1 MSELIINWL
10 KTFPYLSE
18 KIPTSNLEDLFSN
31 GYYFGKI
38 FHSHN
43 LFPNLKIL
51 KNTEDK
57 DDSFQNYIFLGKTFR
72 NAGIDLTDGDITDL
86 IDKKP
91 HKAELYLFRIKQ
103 TLLLNKIQFNE
114 IIEKLEAESNSKLK
128 DEMDLRNKNK
138 NLLNR
143 YKSATKRQEQIIP
156 DKKQSRLQ
164 SAKLPDIKTLN
175 TKRIKSIK
183 LNPNAKDIFK
193 EENEKIEIKQMQAVI
208 NDIKIFEN
216 IHMKKKGN
224 KSGKKNP
231 WDEIN
236 YIYDKDALFNKDKIK
251 EKKVDFNYLLNAENK
266 KEKDNIDIKTKNKI
280 NSDKQIEKIKSTLNN
295 YNQFMVDNKKK
306 YLNKTH
312 LEKGL
317 SLMGLNTV
325 TIFPSV
331 LKVKGNKIPA
341 ELIMKSINDKSKDK
355 SYNDYKSNTTGYY
368 QEKLKKENN
377 TIKPPASAKRTYNNL
392 KISKNFQNKENKDK
406 AKRPFTAKYPK
417 QKSDKDKL
425 ASKESEKTIN
435 TLDIK
440 DNQKGVNDKRKEFKR
455 GLTKIE
461 ETEVV
466 PTQNSVPSSML
477 SNIKVEE
484 EEYNKNK
491 YQKEEIKPIEKPK
504 KEKTDEEKIL
514 EIKQK
519 KRQYIYDTKLMK
531 EIISSLIDITEIYF
545 DHQNNTG
552 SEFIDLEKFNKIS
565 YNFIHNKSIV
575 KRKKVIKVETEE
587 EKGNLYFNMYKPI
600 DENYLKNFGENEI
613 NELKNYLFHIAK
625 KYDKSKN
632 NLYVKK
638 LGLKPASLEIN
649 DIMGE
654 EIEILFN
661 KALAEGKDA
670 KDEEDEEEIKKTGI
684 IKYRPSKE
692 EEEIISPISSS
703 VILPEY
709 NFTNLISDIIKY
721 VFEKRKENK
730 EMREKEIKDDN
741 DNNNKEEQIQNE
753 KKVTNPENS
762 IDNSSF
768 KEILNSIPVKISFIG
783 LMNTEMKLIMKNSL
797 NKYPKL
803 KAYNPIEFLHDLRLK
818 KQKIDEPIDE
828 INTKKFLVDQLKK
841 EKNNLTEE
849 IKDYLDLLENK
860 NNLNDDEICIKILQ
874 NFIKKDFEKKNLEN
888 IKQEIITK
896 RENIN
901 TLNEKINTL
910 KEEQNQGKKINQREL
925 DNLQMQIDKIYL
937 ESIIGFVLIN
947 FPNNIQQ
954 SLLLEKNLM
963 NFIQPCEQGISEF
976 DQINDKLMF
985 ICDKELKNQRFSKFE
1000 PCLEKIVLFHCPN
1013 DKLIKGENTNINMT
1027 TQVQSTKINQIQEN
1041 EGTEFTKEQIDIY
1054 NNNFKE
1060 MEEFYQNFN
1069 IKIDKYDYYEGIV
1082 EENIVILN
1090 NNNVN
1095 MNSTSFIQRDKTI
1108 LEKLKSSLTIYE
1120 EKLVPRIVSNVINA
1134 DESYDEV
1141 LEDINQMKD
1150 KDSSRK
1156 ISGDSSLKPA
1166 SNNSK
1171 VQVKIQAP
1179 KKDMSNS
1186 SILKNNE
1193 ISKLSPEK
1201 EKERLTSQKINKYK
1215 QKTISIIHISE
1226 EEINIIYKTWQDFIK
1241 QYNYYIN
1248 RIFYRERNTARKK
1261 IEEELIDI
1269 QNNFIEFL
1277 VNPEEQNILVNQFIQ
1292 KYKCLRDNFCKNKKM
1307 NRESYKI
1314 IINNFQKDLSE
1325 LNEAMWDVAKIR
1337 KNQAFYEIEKI
1348 EKDNNITKELIT
1360 CYFKLERLIILES
1373 EKLIIT
1379 INIFVRYF
1387 TLTFN
1392 PKYITNNNI
1401 MPQFTLDSG
1410 QSLAEEIL
1418 KDLDKEELA
1427 KQVKEKSIIYPRANR
1442 LYKNTFR
1449 FLIKIYVFLDN
1460 FYNRILS
1467 KDKKGNMALVSKT
1480 SKIKRAKTKKVNSQ
1494 NSLSSAAQISQN
1506 SKVDMQN
1513 QIRFAIKSQIKKYK
1527 NMVYNLYMNSLE
1539 ELSKIYCPF
1548 KQIIKLMDD
1557 WIILSMELQINNI
1570 NKTIK
1575 ELDLTNNYKIDKNNP
1590 DDKTEKNIVEL
1601 IIAENSELYNYKF
1614 TGINP
1619 GDFALFD
1626 QNAFLGIFDTDK
1638 KDTSYTDDD
1647 YYKICEFI
1655 KDFEI
1660 LPKLRSAEI
1669 QKGIITQDK
1678 FEEIFFK
1685 YGLFDNIDRFPKI
1698 FKLIDYHN
1706 VSKFLSHFTILS
1718 SDFGKDNSGE
1728 ENINVQKLLYTNDVL
1743 TILILN
1749 CILFDK
1755 EKIGANFNTIENIYI
1770 NEEKFMENNLGFE
1783 DELTNTYDKDM
1794 KIKQIKEMLF
1804 NINKTSSEL
1813 PEINIKKFLDLLLL
1827 KPIKGLTEDI
1837 IIGKYFD
1844 LFFN

>member
-10 KTFPYLSE
+10 KAFPYLSE
-18 KIPTSNLEDLFSN
+18 KISSSNLEDLFSN

-43 LFPNLKIL
+43 LFPNLKLI

-57 DDSFQNYIFLGKTFR
+57 DDSYQNFIFLGKTFR
-72 NAGIDLTDGDITDL
+72 NAGIDLTDEDITDL

-103 TLLLNKIQFNE
+103 SLLLNKIQFNE

-143 YKSATKRQEQIIP
+143 YKSATRRQENLIR
-156 DKKQSRLQ
+156 DNKQSRLQ
-164 SAKLPDIKTLN
+164 SAKLPNIKNLKS
-175 TKRIKSIK
+175 KRIKSIK
-183 LNPNAKDIFK
+183 LNTNSKDLFK

-216 IHMKKKGN
+216 IHMNKKGN
-224 KSGKKNP
+224 KNNKQNP

-251 EKKVDFNYLLNAENK
+251 EKKVDFFYLLNAENK
-266 KEKDNIDIKTKNKI
+266 KEKETIDIKTKNKI

-295 YNQFMVDNKKK
+295 YNQFMVDHKKK

-331 LKVKGNKIPA
+331 LNVKGNKIPA
-341 ELIMKSINDKSKDK
+341 ELVMKSINDKSKDN
-355 SYNDYKSNTTGYY
+355 SYNNYKSNTTGFYY
-368 QEKLKKENN
+368 EKAKKENKI
-377 TIKPPASAKRTYNNL
+377 IKPPASAKRTYNTL
-392 KISKNFQNKENKDK
+392 KISKNFSNKESKEK
-406 AKRPFTAKYPK
+406 AKRPFTAKSPK
-417 QKSDKDKL
+417 QKSDNKNKP
-425 ASKESEKTIN
+425 ATKESEKTIN

-440 DNQKGVNDKRKEFKR
+440 DKQKKDKRKQLKR

-466 PTQNSVPSSML
+466 PTQNSVPSSL
-477 SNIKVEE
+477 VSNIKVEE

-491 YQKEEIKPIEKPK
+491 IQKENTIPIEKPK
-504 KEKTDEEKIL
+504 KEKTKEEKMK
-514 EIKQK
+514 EIELK

-545 DHQNNTG
+545 ECQNSTG

-565 YNFIHNKSIV
+565 YNFIHNKNIV
-575 KRKKVIKVETEE
+575 KRKKVIIIETEE
-587 EKGNLYFNMYKPI
+587 ERGNLNFNMYKPI
-600 DENYLKNFGENEI
+600 DEKYLKNFGESEK
-613 NELKNYLFHIAK
+613 NELKNYLYHIGK
-625 KYDKSKN
+625 KYDKNKN
-632 NLYVKK
+632 NLFVKK

-649 DIMGE
+649 DIMGD
-654 EIEILFN
+654 EIDILFN

-670 KDEEDEEEIKKTGI
+670 KDEEDEEEIKRTGI

-692 EEEIISPISSS
+692 EEEIIAPISSS

-709 NFTNLISDIIKY
+709 NFTNLISDVIKY
-721 VFEKRKENK
+721 VFEKSKENK
-730 EMREKEIKDDN
+730 EIKEKEIKDENNNNIN
-741 DNNNKEEQIQNE
+741 DINKEEQINNNINNNTE
-753 KKVTNPENS
+753 
-762 IDNSSF
+762 DNFSF
-768 KEILNSIPVKISFIG
+768 KEVLNSIPVKMSFIG
-783 LMNTEMKLIMKNSL
+783 LMNMEMKLIMKNCL

-803 KAYNPIEFLHDLRLK
+803 KVYNPIEFLNDLRLK

-828 INTKKFLVDQLKK
+828 VNTKKFVVDQLKK
-841 EKNNLTEE
+841 EKNNLSEE

-860 NNLNDDEICIKILQ
+860 NNLTDDEICIKILQ

-888 IKQEIITK
+888 MKQEIITK

-901 TLNEKINTL
+901 ALNEKINTI

-925 DNLQMQIDKIYL
+925 DNLQQQIEKIYF
-937 ESIIGFVLIN
+937 ESIIGFVLVN
-947 FPNNIQQ
+947 FPNNLQQ

-976 DQINDKLMF
+976 DKINNKLLF
-985 ICDKELKNQRFSKFE
+985 ICDKEVKNQKISKFE
-1000 PCLEKIVLFHCPN
+1000 PCLEKIVLFYCAN
-1013 DKLIKGENTNINMT
+1013 DKLIKGENTNNNMT
-1027 TQVQSTKINQIQEN
+1027 TQVQSTKVNQMQEN
-1041 EGTEFTKEQIDIY
+1041 EVPEFNKEQIECY
-1054 NNNFKE
+1054 KNNFKE

-1069 IKIDKYDYYEGIV
+1069 IKIDKYDYYEGFV

-1090 NNNVN
+1090 NNNIN
-1095 MNSTSFIQRDKTI
+1095 MNSVSYIQRDKTI

-1120 EKLVPRIVSNVINA
+1120 EKLVPRIAANPLNA

-1141 LEDINQMKD
+1141 LEDTNQMKD

-1156 ISGDSSLKPA
+1156 ISGDSSLKLA

-1171 VQVKIQAP
+1171 AQIKIQNQ
-1179 KKDMSNS
+1179 KKDSGNS
-1186 SILKNNE
+1186 STLKNNE
-1193 ISKLSPEK
+1193 TPKLSPEK
-1201 EKERLTSQKINKYK
+1201 EKLTSQKVNKYK
-1215 QKTISIIHISE
+1215 QKTISIIPISE
-1226 EEINIIYKTWQDFIK
+1226 EEINIIYKAWKDFIE
-1241 QYNYYIN
+1241 QYNYYIY
-1248 RIFYRERNTARKK
+1248 RIFYREKNTTRKK
-1261 IEEELIDI
+1261 IEEELIDL

-1292 KYKCLRDNFCKNKKM
+1292 KYKCLRDNFCKNKKT
-1307 NRESYKI
+1307 NKESNKI
-1314 IINNFQKDLSE
+1314 IIINFQRDLSE

-1348 EKDNNITKELIT
+1348 EKDNSITKELNI

-1373 EKLIIT
+1373 EKLITT

-1392 PKYITNNNI
+1392 PKYIANNNI
-1401 MPQFTLDSG
+1401 MPQFKLDSTF
-1410 QSLAEEIL
+1410 SLAEEIL

-1427 KQVKEKSIIYPRANR
+1427 KQVKEKMIIYPRANR

-1449 FLIKIYVFLDN
+1449 FLIKIYIFLDN
-1460 FYNRILS
+1460 FYNTILS

-1480 SKIKRAKTKKVNSQ
+1480 SKIKKSKTKKVNSQ
-1494 NSLSSAAQISQN
+1494 NSLNSAAQISQN

-1527 NMVYNLYMNSLE
+1527 NMVYNLYMNTLE

-1557 WIILSMELQINNI
+1557 WIILSMELQTNNI

-1575 ELDLTNNYKIDKNNP
+1575 ELDLTKNYKINSPNP
-1590 DDKTEKNIVEL
+1590 DDKIEKNIVDA
-1601 IIAENSELYNYKF
+1601 IISETSELYNYKF
-1614 TGINP
+1614 RGINP
-1619 GDFALFD
+1619 ADFALFN
-1626 QNAFLGIFDTDK
+1626 QNEFLGIFSSDK
-1638 KDTSYTDDD
+1638 KEKISSDDD
-1647 YYKICEFI
+1647 YYKICEFM
-1655 KDFEI
+1655 KEFEI
-1660 LPKLRSAEI
+1660 LPKLRNAEI
-1669 QKGIITQDK
+1669 QKGIITLDK

-1685 YGLFDNIDRFPKI
+1685 FGLFDNVDRFPKI

-1706 VSKFLSHFTILS
+1706 VSQFLSHFTMLS
-1718 SDFGKDNSGE
+1718 SEFNKNNNEE
-1728 ENINVQKLLYTNDVL
+1728 ENINAQKLLYTNDVL
-1743 TILILN
+1743 TILILS
-1749 CILFDK
+1749 CVLYDK
-1755 EKIGANFNTIENIYI
+1755 GKIEEKYNNIENIYI
-1770 NEEKFMENNLGFE
+1770 NEEKFMENNFGFE
-1783 DELTNTYDKDM
+1783 DELANINDKDKES
-1794 KIKQIKEMLF
+1794 KIKQIKEILF
-1804 NINKTSSEL
+1804 YINKTCSEI

-1827 KPIKGLTEDI
+1827 KPIKNLNEDI
-1837 IIGKYFD
+1837 VIGKYFD